1 MREKVYLVVLTLEV
15 QGRSSTDSTMSGFGA
30 FNNNNNDNSNSNET
44 VEDALQMKGKAIK
57 RLRGHKKKKKKTII
71 PVSKNY

>member
-15 QGRSSTDSTMSGFGA
+15 QGRSATDSTMSGFGA
-30 FNNNNNDNSNSNET
+30 FNNNNNDNSNNNET

-57 RLRGHKKKKKKTII
+57 RLRGHKKKKTII

>member
-30 FNNNNNDNSNSNET
+30 FNNNNNDNNNNNNNET
-44 VEDALQMKGKAIK
+44 VQDALQMKGKAIK
-57 RLRGHKKKKKKTII
+57 RLRGHKKKKNDYT
-71 PVSKNY
+71 SK

>member
-1 MREKVYLVVLTLEV
+1 MREKVYLIVLTLEV

-30 FNNNNNDNSNSNET
+30 FNNNNDNNNNNNNET
-44 VEDALQMKGKAIK
+44 VQDALQMKGKAIK
-57 RLRGHKKKKKKTII
+57 RLRGHKKKKKTII

>member
-30 FNNNNNDNSNSNET
+30 FNNNNNDNSNNNET

-57 RLRGHKKKKKKTII
+57 RLRGHKKKKTII

>member
-30 FNNNNNDNSNSNET
+30 FNNNNNNNNNNET
-44 VEDALQMKGKAIK
+44 VQDALQMKGKAIK
-57 RLRGHKKKKKKTII
+57 RLRGHKKKKNDYT
-71 PVSKNY
+71 SK

>member
-15 QGRSSTDSTMSGFGA
+15 QGRSSTDSTMSGFRA
-30 FNNNNNDNSNSNET
+30 FNSNNNNNNNET

-57 RLRGHKKKKKKTII
+57 RLRGHKKKKKKKKNDYT
-71 PVSKNY
+71 SK